1 MRTQKLKSGRWSDIC
16 TAAIVVTDIED
27 STGWTVRLGDAGW
40 LATLLEHRGIVR
52 RRVAEHGG
60 QELAT
65 TGDGFVLIFP
75 DVEVAARCVAS
86 IQVDHRECAGTP
98 TRLLRVR
105 IGLHAGTIRLAPDG
119 TWVGRDLHLA
129 SRVASAADGGE
140 ILVSEDALR
149 DRPAVEA
156 QVSGVRRAA
165 LRGFPGEHA
174 LLTLDW
180 L

>member
-1 MRTQKLKSGRWSDIC
+1 MRTQKMKSGRWPDSH

-27 STGWTVRLGDAGW
+27 STGWTVRLGDEGW

-52 RRVAEHGG
+52 RRVVEHGG

-75 DVEVAARCVAS
+75 DVEAAVRCIAS
-86 IQVDHRECAGTP
+86 IRVDHRTCAGPT

-105 IGLHAGTIRLAPDG
+105 VGLHVGTIRLAPDD
-119 TWVGRDLHLA
+119 TWVGRDLHFA
-129 SRVASAADGGE
+129 SRVASAAEGGE
-140 ILVSEDALR
+140 ILVSKDSLR
-149 DRPAVEA
+149 DQRGVEA

-180 L
+180 N